1 MPAQIL
7 ETEISAIGNRGDGIA
22 ETEEGRFYIP
32 FTVPGDRLLLTI
44 QDGGIIHSRRT
55 ADGPDRCT
63 PVCSHFGE
71 CGGCALQHVDDVEYS
86 TWMHKRVTQ
95 ALALHGLYVK
105 VDPPIR
111 IPPGTRRR
119 ARLGVRSTAKGVVL
133 GFKAK
138 RSHWLVDVTEC
149 PIVHTEI
156 VALLPQLRTVLSYC
170 LEVGGG
176 AEVSVAI
183 VDSGLDVAVDTSSV
197 LDLAKRERLAEFAA
211 SSKLAR
217 LTWAGELVVQRHLPC
232 VVFAEIAVH
241 LPIGVFLQPT
251 KKGELVL
258 TEFVATALDS
268 ATTVAD
274 LFAGCG
280 AFSLPLAIAGKR
292 VHAVDV
298 DNSQISA
305 LNAAAQGPRLGA
317 RITAET
323 RDLER
328 RPLAGSELTRFDGL
342 VLDPPRAGAVAQIRE
357 IAAMAISVGVYASC
371 NPATFA
377 RDARTL
383 FDGGYNLGM
392 VTPIDQFV
400 WSAEIELVAVFR
412 R

>member
-1 MPAQIL
+1 MPAHIL

-22 ETEEGRFYIP
+22 DTEEGRFYIP
-32 FTVPGDRLLLTI
+32 FTAPGDRLLLTI
-44 QDGGIIHSRRT
+44 QDGEIVNSRRT
-55 ADGPDRCT
+55 ADGPDRRT

-149 PIVHTEI
+149 PVVHTEI

-217 LTWAGELVVQRHLPC
+217 LTWAGELVVQRCLPY
-232 VVFAEIAVH
+232 VVFAEIAVYF
-241 LPIGVFLQPT
+241 PTGAFLQPT
-251 KKGELVL
+251 ETVEMIL
-258 TEFVATALDS
+258 TEFVVTVLNF

-280 AFSLPLAIAGKR
+280 TFSLPLAMAGKR
-292 VHAVDV
+292 VHAVDANNGQV
-298 DNSQISA
+298 RA
-305 LNAAAQGPRLGA
+305 LNVAAQDPRLGT
-317 RITAET
+317 RITTES

-328 RPLAGSELTRFDGL
+328 RPLAGLELTMFDGL
-342 VLDPPRAGAVAQIRE
+342 VLDPPRAGAAAQVRE
-357 IAAMAISVGVYASC
+357 IAAMALPVVVYVSC

-377 RDARTL
+377 RDARAL
-383 FDGGYNLGM
+383 VDGGYNLDKVM
-392 VTPIDQFV
+392 PIDQFV